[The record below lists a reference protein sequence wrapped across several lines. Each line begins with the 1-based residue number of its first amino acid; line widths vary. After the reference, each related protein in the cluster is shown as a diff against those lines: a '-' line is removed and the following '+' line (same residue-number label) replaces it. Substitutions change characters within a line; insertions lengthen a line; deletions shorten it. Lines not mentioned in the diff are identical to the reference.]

1 MLIYSYKQ
9 ENKKF
14 LRKSKVQCRNIYVGD
29 VGGTNVM
36 KTISEMNKEELAM
49 KFASE
54 VVTEEQLEEIKNND
68 NVLRVEYDDYTEDY
82 IVVLIGT
89 FFTVEL
95 EER

>member
-1 MLIYSYKQ
+1 
-9 ENKKF
+9 
-14 LRKSKVQCRNIYVGD
+14 
-29 VGGTNVM
+29 M
-36 KTISEMNKEELAM
+36 KTIRKMNKEELAM

-68 NVLRVEYDDYTEDY
+68 NVLRIEYDDYTEDY

-95 EER
+95 ESR